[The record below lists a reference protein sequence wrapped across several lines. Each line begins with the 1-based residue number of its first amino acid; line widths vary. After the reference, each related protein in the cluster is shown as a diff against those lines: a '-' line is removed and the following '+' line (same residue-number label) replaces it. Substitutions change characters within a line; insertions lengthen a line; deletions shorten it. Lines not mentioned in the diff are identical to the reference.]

1 MRTQTLLLSAVAA
14 TLVACGP
21 TESPT
26 PEEPMATPAEVLPN
40 IPLPPDGIPLNTEGS
55 GEALQLLVSTPLAAE
70 QVVEFYR
77 EVLSRPPYST
87 LNESTNSGAT
97 TFLVEQDG
105 PSLWVTVQGLEAG
118 GSLVRLAGAA
128 ITAKTPDSSTPA
140 PAARVPTEG

>member
-1 MRTQTLLLSAVAA
+1 MPTQTLLLSAVAA

-26 PEEPMATPAEVLPN
+26 AEEPRATVAEVLPN
-40 IPLPPDGIPLNTEGS
+40 IPLPPDGIPLDTEGS

-105 PSLWVTVQGLEAG
+105 PSLWVTVQSLEAG

-128 ITAKTPDSSTPA
+128 KTSDTSTAA
-140 PAARVPTEG
+140 PAARVPSEG